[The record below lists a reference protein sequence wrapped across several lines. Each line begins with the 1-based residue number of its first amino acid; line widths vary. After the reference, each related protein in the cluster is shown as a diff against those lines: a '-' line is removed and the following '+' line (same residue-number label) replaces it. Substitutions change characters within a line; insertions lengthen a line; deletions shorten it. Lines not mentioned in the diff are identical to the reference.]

1 MSTPEIVVRPDA
13 ATLAESIA
21 ARLVAR
27 IAEVQSGRPTA
38 SLCLTGGTIGIA
50 LLAAVAKS
58 PARDAVDWSR
68 LDLWWGDE
76 RYLPADNPERNV
88 EQARTALLDG
98 VPLDPARVHPMAAA
112 GTYASVE
119 DAAAAYARELAGAA
133 HAQQLATSP
142 SFDVCLL
149 GIGPEGH
156 VASLFPGE
164 PALHDDRAVVAVHG
178 SPKPPPTRITLTMA
192 TLCGSQEVWIVASGD
207 TKAGAVRLALSEEV
221 GVLQVPAAGARGL
234 ERTVFLLD
242 EAAAADLPHDL
253 RRIASP

>member
-13 ATLAESIA
+13 AALAESIA

-27 IAEVQSGRPTA
+27 VAEVQSGRPTA

-50 LLAAVAKS
+50 LLAAVATS

-76 RYLPADNPERNV
+76 RYLPAGDPERNA
-88 EQARTALLDG
+88 EQARTALLDH
-98 VPLDPARVHPMAAA
+98 VPLDPARVHPMAAT
-112 GTYASVE
+112 GTYATVE
-119 DAAAAYARELAGAA
+119 DAAASYAQELAAAA
-133 HAQQLATSP
+133 HGATTTP

-149 GIGPEGH
+149 GIGPDGH

-164 PALHDDRAVVAVHG
+164 PALHDDRTVVAVHG
-178 SPKPPPTRITLTMA
+178 SPKPPPNRITLTMA
-192 TLCGSQEVWIVASGD
+192 TLRGSQEVWIVASGNS
-207 TKAGAVRLALSEEV
+207 KASAVRLALSEEV

>member
-1 MSTPEIVVRPDA
+1 MSAPEIVVRPDA

-27 IAEVQSGRPTA
+27 VAEVQSGRPTA
-38 SLCLTGGTIGIA
+38 SVCLTGGTIGIA
-50 LLAAVAKS
+50 LLAAVARS
-58 PARDAVDWSR
+58 PARDAVDWTR

-76 RYLPADNPERNV
+76 RYLPAGDPERNV
-88 EQARTALLDG
+88 EQARTALLGG
-98 VPLDPARVHPMAAA
+98 VPLDPARVHPMAAT
-112 GTYASVE
+112 GTYASAE
-119 DAAAAYARELAGAA
+119 DAAAAYALELADAAHGVGAA
-133 HAQQLATSP
+133 P

-149 GIGPEGH
+149 GIGPDGH
-156 VASLFPGE
+156 VASLFPAE
-164 PALHDDRAVVAVHG
+164 PALHDERTVVAVHG

-207 TKAGAVRLALSEEV
+207 SKAGAVHLALSEEV